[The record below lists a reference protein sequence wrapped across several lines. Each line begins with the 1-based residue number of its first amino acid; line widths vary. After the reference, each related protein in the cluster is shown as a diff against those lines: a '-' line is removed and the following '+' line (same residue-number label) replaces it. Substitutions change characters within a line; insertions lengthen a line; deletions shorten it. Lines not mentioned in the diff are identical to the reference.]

1 MKKALEDLYRK
12 IRSKFSRPF
21 DSDIYIISYPKS
33 GRTWL
38 RTLIGKYLSLKYN
51 FPESKILAT
60 DSLPISGGLPK
71 VSFTHDDSGMK
82 DKTRYDKLS
91 RDRRKYS
98 NKKVVL
104 MGRDIKDTLVSAYF
118 QATKRRNV
126 FEGTISD
133 FIATKEFGIHK
144 ILTFYDIWLR
154 NQLVP
159 KAFLFIRYEDLHRDT
174 REILVKVLNFIG
186 EATVDENLIE
196 QSIEYCSF
204 ENLKKLEARN
214 QFRNR
219 VLKPTNKSDPES
231 FKVRKG
237 KVGGYTQYLSE
248 EDVAFIDKTIEAYR
262 LDFTKFNKV

>member
-1 MKKALEDLYRK
+1 
-12 IRSKFSRPF
+12 
-21 DSDIYIISYPKS
+21 
-33 GRTWL
+33 
-38 RTLIGKYLSLKYN
+38 
-51 FPESKILAT
+51 
-60 DSLPISGGLPK
+60 
-71 VSFTHDDSGMK
+71 
-82 DKTRYDKLS
+82 
-91 RDRRKYS
+91 
-98 NKKVVL
+98 
-104 MGRDIKDTLVSAYF
+104 
-118 QATKRRNV
+118 
-126 FEGTISD
+126 
-133 FIATKEFGIHK
+133 
-144 ILTFYDIWLR
+144 
-154 NQLVP
+154 
-159 KAFLFIRYEDLHRDT
+159 
-174 REILVKVLNFIG
+174 VLNFIG